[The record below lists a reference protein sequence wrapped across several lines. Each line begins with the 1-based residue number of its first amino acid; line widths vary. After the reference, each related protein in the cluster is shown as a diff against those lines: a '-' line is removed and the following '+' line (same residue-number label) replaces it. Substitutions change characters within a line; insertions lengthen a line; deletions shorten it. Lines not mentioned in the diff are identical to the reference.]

1 MNTAISKP
9 GESTMPRSPLL
20 TLLAFLFLVPS
31 HALAQEIVAEEDTSM
46 ESRYRSLMTEQF
58 ANEPGIRA
66 VQEDAIRYVSAEP
79 ERVQSW
85 FARARWAA
93 MAPRRMQFRL
103 DRDFRENRNATSKE
117 SIVVSGRTDVD
128 DDALWQFLVEW
139 DLSHLVFNPD
149 SVRLSRQAIDMAE
162 LREDVL
168 NAVTKIF
175 FERRS
180 VKVELSLNSP
190 DDFSQFV
197 RKRMRLDELTA
208 DLDALTGGNFSK
220 RIRDGSGN

>member
-1 MNTAISKP
+1 MNTANSKM
-9 GESTMPRSPLL
+9 GDTHMLRSTKFILCLL
-20 TLLAFLFLVPS
+20 VFFTSLS
-31 HALAQEIVAEEDTSM
+31 TALAQEDSAED
-46 ESRYRSLMTEQF
+46 SREAQYRALMSDQF
-58 ANEPGIRA
+58 AGEPGIRA

-79 ERVQSW
+79 SRVQSW
-85 FARARWAA
+85 FTRARWAA
-93 MAPRRMQFRL
+93 VAPRRMQFRL

-117 SIVVSGRTDVD
+117 SIVVSGRTDID

-139 DLSHLVFNPD
+139 DLSNLVFNPD

-175 FERRS
+175 FERRA

-208 DLDALTGGNFSK
+208 DLDALTGGQFSE
-220 RIRDGSGN
+220 RIRSGNRN